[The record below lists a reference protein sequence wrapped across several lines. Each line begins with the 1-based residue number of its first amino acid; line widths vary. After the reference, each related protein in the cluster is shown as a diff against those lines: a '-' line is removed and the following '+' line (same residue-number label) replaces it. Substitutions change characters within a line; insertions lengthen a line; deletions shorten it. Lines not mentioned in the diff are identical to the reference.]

1 MVTARAAS
9 TCTVT
14 LVKAASGI
22 FPSQASQPTVFS
34 FRSTTTSTFWSNYWW
49 DEYDWTVADITQ
61 TERDLVSI
69 NAEINRLAANG
80 MLRSSWGE
88 RAIARRLA
96 LWAHLEEREEELEYI
111 SWRLWL
117 HGYSM

>member
-9 TCTVT
+9 TCTVA

-34 FRSTTTSTFWSNYWW
+34 FRSTTTSTFWSSYWW

-69 NAEINRLAANG
+69 TAEINRLAANG
-80 MLRSSWGE
+80 GLSSSAGE
-88 RAIARRLA
+88 QAVARRLA
-96 LWAHLEEREEELEYI
+96 LWDHLEEREEELEYI

-117 HGYSM
+117 HGYNL